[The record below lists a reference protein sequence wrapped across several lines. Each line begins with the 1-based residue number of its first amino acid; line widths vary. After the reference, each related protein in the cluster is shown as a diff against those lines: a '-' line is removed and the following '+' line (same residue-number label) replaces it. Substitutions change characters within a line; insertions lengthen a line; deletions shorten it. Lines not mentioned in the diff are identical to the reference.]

1 MDNLENV
8 INWKAVSRH
17 LAGNETS
24 IQRNRIPKKYQKK
37 VDELLS
43 VTSEWA
49 IKTKNNDRRGF

>member
-1 MDNLENV
+1 MDNLEDL

-17 LAGNETS
+17 LAGNDTS

-49 IKTKNNDRRGF
+49 IKTKNNDI